1 MRPQPIRAPA
11 ASRSRPSETNAMKIE
26 KSFDINRPRDAVWD
40 AFGDVHLVAACLP
53 GASIA
58 EDLGGGSYKANFALK
73 LGPMAASFG
82 GDVAIARKR
91 EEWTAIVSGK
101 GADQRSGSR
110 ANGSMTYRLS
120 GGEGGAPTRVDVVSE
135 INLAG
140 ALAQFGKA
148 GVIQEVAAR
157 LTNEFVLNFEAM
169 LRPAAP
175 AGHGSDAKYGVTSAS
190 ARAPDNA
197 DAAGKPGPLNV
208 GNLLWALLREKIVG
222 LFARLKRK
230 REQS

>member
-1 MRPQPIRAPA
+1 M
-11 ASRSRPSETNAMKIE
+11 AMKIE
-26 KSFDINRPRDAVWD
+26 KSFEVNRPREAVWV
-40 AFGDVHLVAACLP
+40 AFEDVHLVAACLQ
-53 GASIA
+53 GASID
-58 EDLGGGSYKANFALK
+58 EDFGDGSYRGKFTLK

-101 GADQRSGSR
+101 GADRRSGSR

-157 LTNEFVLNFEAM
+157 LTNQFVHNFEAK
-169 LRPAAP
+169 LQAAAP
-175 AGHGSDAKYGVTSAS
+175 IGVGTDAPSGVTSAS
-190 ARAPDNA
+190 AGASNNGNA
-197 DAAGKPGPLNV
+197 ARSSEALDAGT
-208 GNLLWALLREKIVG
+208 LLWAILRDKIVG
-222 LFARLKRK
+222 LFACLMGKRK
-230 REQS
+230 REQSGTETHTITEREI

>member
-1 MRPQPIRAPA
+1 
-11 ASRSRPSETNAMKIE
+11 MKIE
-26 KSFDINRPRDAVWD
+26 KSFEINRPREAVWD
-40 AFGDVHLVAACLP
+40 AFGDLHLVAGCLP

-58 EDLGGGSYKANFALK
+58 EDLGGGNYKGKFALK

-82 GDVAIARKR
+82 GDVAIERKR

-120 GGEGGAPTRVDVVSE
+120 GGEGGGATRVDVVSE

-148 GVIQEVAAR
+148 GVIQEVASR
-157 LTNEFVLNFEAM
+157 LTNEFVRNFEAK
-169 LRPAAP
+169 LEAAP
-175 AGHGSDAKYGVTSAS
+175 RTNDAMAASATTSAS
-190 ARAPDNA
+190 PGASNSAAASQAPQALNA
-197 DAAGKPGPLNV
+197 GS
-208 GNLLWALLREKIVG
+208 LLWSILRDKMIDLLR
-222 LFARLKRK
+222 RLTGKS
-230 REQS
+230 Q

>member
-1 MRPQPIRAPA
+1 
-11 ASRSRPSETNAMKIE
+11 MKVE
-26 KSFDINRPRDAVWD
+26 KSFDINRPREAVWE

-58 EDLGGGSYKANFALK
+58 EDLGGGNYKGKFALK

-82 GDVAIARKR
+82 GDVAIERKR

-120 GGEGGAPTRVDVVSE
+120 GGEGGGTTRVDVVSE

-148 GVIQEVAAR
+148 GVIQEVASR
-157 LTNEFVLNFEAM
+157 LTNEFVRNFEAK
-169 LRPAAP
+169 LEAAP
-175 AGHGSDAKYGVTSAS
+175 RMNDAMAASGPTSAS
-190 ARAPDNA
+190 PGASKNGTANRAPQALNA
-197 DAAGKPGPLNV
+197 GS
-208 GNLLWALLREKIVG
+208 LLWSILRDKIVG
-222 LFARLKRK
+222 LLRRLTGKSK
-230 REQS
+230 